1 MLALCM
7 TSWTGLARLV
17 RGEILELKESEYVM
31 AARVLGT
38 PSFKIITRHLI
49 PNTMSVIIINTTFMV
64 PSFYLFRG
72 ILKLY
77 RNGSTA
83 SDDELGSNGIT
94 RTAADD
100 ILSSRVDFSGGSDF
114 PDHVG
119 VQPAWR
125 WAS

>member
-1 MLALCM
+1 M
-7 TSWTGLARLV
+7 ARRL
-17 RGEILELKESEYVM
+17 LKDHYEASDSKYDECYYYQYYIY
-31 AARVLGT
+31 GT
-38 PSFKIITRHLI
+38 K
-49 PNTMSVIIINTTFMV
+49 
-64 PSFYLFRG
+64 FYLFRG